1 MLIIIAKIVI
11 MTLIIIITRI
21 MDMYRE
27 KSNTLLTRWAFTCH
41 TLLESM
47 FLELNAFVMS
57 VQS

>member
-1 MLIIIAKIVI
+1 MFIIIAKIVI
-11 MTLIIIITRI
+11 MILIIIIKRI

-27 KSNTLLTRWAFTCH
+27 KNNTLLTRWAFTCH